1 MKTKKTKYPPLWG
14 ESKWYKKR
22 ISIIELV
29 WVIVLWSIPMWLL
42 FNEVK

>member
-1 MKTKKTKYPPLWG
+1 MKTKYPPLWG
-14 ESKWYKKR
+14 ESKWYRQKR